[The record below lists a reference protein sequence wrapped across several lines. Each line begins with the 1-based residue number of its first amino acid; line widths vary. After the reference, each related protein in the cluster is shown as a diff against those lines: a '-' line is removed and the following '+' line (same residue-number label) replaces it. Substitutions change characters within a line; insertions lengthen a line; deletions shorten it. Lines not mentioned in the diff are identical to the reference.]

1 MSDKVVDLQ
10 TGKAISIA
18 KKCKEMLAKE
28 QKPIGVVA
36 KYLPEDKNTVIE
48 HIQWTAEPLVKLAND
63 CHRIAYKSINPD
75 MKAGER
81 LLSMESIRGLCIDAV
96 YDYNKLLDIK
106 RTDGEDQTQA
116 EQIKV
121 LKASLQDAL
130 IALNISEVLAAQ
142 NNLELPKAITASK
155 KTIQYA
161 LGKNARLAKQVMGG
175 E

>member
-1 MSDKVVDLQ
+1 MSSTVVDFE

-18 KKCKEMLAKE
+18 QKCKEMLSKE

-36 KYLPEDKNTVIE
+36 KYLPEDKDTIVG
-48 HIQWTAEPLVKLAND
+48 HIQWTAAPIVKAIND
-63 CHRIAYKSINPD
+63 CHRIAYKSISPN

-81 LLSMESIRGLCIDAV
+81 LLSMESIRGLCVDAV
-96 YDYNKLLDIK
+96 YEYNKLLDLK
-106 RTDGEDQTQA
+106 RTEDGDITQTQ
-116 EQIKV
+116 QIEV

-130 IALNISEVLAAQ
+130 VALNISEVMASQ

-161 LGKNARLAKQVMGG
+161 LGENARLANKVMGG